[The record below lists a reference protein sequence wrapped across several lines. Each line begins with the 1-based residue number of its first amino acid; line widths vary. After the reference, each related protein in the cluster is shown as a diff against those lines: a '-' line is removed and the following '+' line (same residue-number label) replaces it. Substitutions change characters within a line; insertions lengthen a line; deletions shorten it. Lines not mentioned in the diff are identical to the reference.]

1 MKKKLL
7 FILTLLLT
15 GGFIAESVSGSPP
28 ATKGLFAKNIFI
40 SNDSI
45 HKLIEFFPVTDSLI
59 PAAGIDPYYGMQFYK
74 NGILFMRHTKRN
86 FKTLSDY
93 VSFGR
98 FETYYLPLKKDL
110 RPGMP
115 QFFTKKSPF
124 PYPPGAIDFTKDGN
138 ILFFTKP
145 LMTKSGSLRYVIFRA
160 KLDPANKEWIISA
173 TPLPFCN
180 HEYSYMQPAIS
191 PDGKTLVFSSD
202 MPTAQKGTNLFKS
215 SLTGSGWSDPVNLG
229 SPVNSNADE
238 LFPFL
243 DDYNNLYFSSNRG
256 SDNFDIYVARFNGT
270 GWDKPF
276 RPAKGINSG
285 NNDMIFKVKPNDTLA
300 FLIAFGDTGKAQ
312 LQFFRLSLADSMK
325 ISPVIA
331 EVPRPDTLAKV
342 RKAITPETIV
352 QQDVA
357 PSKLAESKK
366 VIPAI
371 IPVSTPKPK
380 PAPPKKPSD
389 IVFKVQIISSMVP
402 SGSYAVWVNHKK
414 YYTREYFYK
423 GAYRYTIGEFDN
435 VEDALKLKALCRQ
448 QGYPQAF
455 VAAFR
460 HNKRVL
466 DPVVFKH

>member
-1 MKKKLL
+1 MK
-7 FILTLLLT
+7 
-15 GGFIAESVSGSPP
+15 
-28 ATKGLFAKNIFI
+28 
-40 SNDSI
+40 
-45 HKLIEFFPVTDSLI
+45 
-59 PAAGIDPYYGMQFYK
+59 
-74 NGILFMRHTKRN
+74 HTKRN

-110 RPGMP
+110 RPGIP
-115 QFFTKKSPF
+115 QLFTQKYPF

-145 LMTKSGSLRYVIFRA
+145 LKTKSGSLRYVIFRA
-160 KLDPANKEWIISA
+160 KLDPANKEWIRRA

-215 SLTGSGWSDPVNLG
+215 SLSGSGWSDPVNLG
-229 SPVNSNADE
+229 IPINSNADE

-270 GWDKPF
+270 GWDKPL
-276 RPAKGINSG
+276 RLAKGINSG
-285 NNDMIFKVKPNDTLA
+285 NNDMIFKVNPNDTLA

-325 ISPVIA
+325 IPPVIA
-331 EVPRPDTLAKV
+331 EGPRPDSMAKV
-342 RKAITPETIV
+342 RKATTPKTIV
-352 QQDVA
+352 QHNVA

-371 IPVSTPKPK
+371 TPVSTPKPI
-380 PAPPKKPSD
+380 PAPPHKPSD
-389 IVFKVQIISSMVP
+389 IVFKVQIVASMVP
-402 SGSYAVWVNHKK
+402 SGSYAIWINHKK
-414 YYTREYFYK
+414 YYTWEYFYQ
-423 GAYRYTIGEFDN
+423 GAYRYTIGEFNN

-448 QGYPQAF
+448 AGYSQAF

-460 HNKRVL
+460 NNKRIL
-466 DPVVFKH
+466 DPKVFRH